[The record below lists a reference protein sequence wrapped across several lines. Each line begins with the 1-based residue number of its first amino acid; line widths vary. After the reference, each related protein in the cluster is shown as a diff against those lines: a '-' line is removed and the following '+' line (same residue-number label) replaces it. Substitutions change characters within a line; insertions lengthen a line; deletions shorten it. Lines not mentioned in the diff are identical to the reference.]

1 LIVYKKELDMGIKWE
16 NEAKENFDKIINN
29 LPQFHRT
36 IAQTLVK
43 ESAEKIAQERNSETV
58 EVKDAVI
65 AFFKEVPPAFK
76 DMMKRLFDQ
85 QGIEYSKYVGE

>member
-1 LIVYKKELDMGIKWE
+1 MEIKWA
-16 NEAKENFDKIINN
+16 NEAKESFDKVINN

-43 ESAEKIAQERNSETV
+43 ESAERIAQERSSEEV
-58 EVKDAVI
+58 EVKDVVI

-76 DMMKRLFDQ
+76 DMMKRLLEQ
-85 QGIEYSKYVGE
+85 QGIEYSKYVRE

>member
-1 LIVYKKELDMGIKWE
+1 MGIKWE

-58 EVKDAVI
+58 EVKDVVV
-65 AFFKEVPPAFK
+65 AFFTEVPPAFK
-76 DMMKRLFDQ
+76 DMMKRLFGQ
-85 QGIEYSKYVGE
+85 QGIEYLKYVGE

>member
-1 LIVYKKELDMGIKWE
+1 MEIKWE
-16 NEAKENFDKIINN
+16 NKAKENFDKIINN

-43 ESAEKIAQERNSETV
+43 ESAEKMAQERNSETV
-58 EVKDAVI
+58 EVKDVVI

-85 QGIEYSKYVGE
+85 QGIEYLKYVSE

>member
-1 LIVYKKELDMGIKWE
+1 VDIKWE
-16 NEAKENFDKIINN
+16 NKAKDNFEKIINN

-43 ESAEKIAQERNSETV
+43 ESAEKIAQQRKSDIV
-58 EVKDAVI
+58 EVKDVVI

-85 QGIEYSKYVGE
+85 QGIEYSKYISE